1 MLPIRQKLFVCEF
14 ITGGGLVNEI
24 LSESLLREGIMMRD
38 ALLTDLAALDQYEL
52 LSMHDYRVLPSNKV
66 SKSLVVEPDQ
76 FGPIFDLILA
86 GVDLVWIIAPEVD
99 DILLSLSK
107 RCYAANV
114 IFLGCGIH
122 STAVASDKWQTY
134 EACQDANIETLPTVK
149 AIDWKSAVQSLSNHE
164 GKLVAK
170 PIDGVGCEGI
180 HLFDDRKAV
189 EYWLDQGACSTE
201 KYLIQAFDGGKPASF
216 SMLCKQG
223 QAWLLSCNLQHIEMV
238 DHRFILKGIT
248 VNGASEYWALLAQLA
263 HDIAKMLPDAFGYL
277 GVDVMIPRD
286 HAKIAI
292 IEINPRLTTSY
303 VAMGQATGENI
314 AGLML
319 DCLLDPHFCMPAL
332 QRNPI
337 KIDIHAI

>member
-38 ALLTDLAALDQYEL
+38 ALLTDLDALDQYEL

-76 FGPIFDLILA
+76 FGHIFDLILA

-107 RCYAANV
+107 RCYAAKV

-122 STAVASDKWQTY
+122 STAVASNKWQTY
-134 EACQDANIETLPTVK
+134 EACQDANIETLLTIK
-149 AIDWKSAVQSLSNHE
+149 AINWKLAGQGLDRPD

-180 HLFDDRKAV
+180 HLFDDVKAI
-189 EYWLDQGACSTE
+189 EYWLDQDACRIE
-201 KYLIQAFDGGKPASF
+201 KYLIQAFDGGKSASF
-216 SMLCKQG
+216 SMLCKHG

-238 DHRFILKGIT
+238 ENRFILKGIT
-248 VNGASEYWALLAQLA
+248 VNGASEYWALMARLAN
-263 HDIAKMLPDAFGYL
+263 DIARILPDAFGYL
-277 GVDVMIPRD
+277 GVDVMISQD
-286 HAKIAI
+286 HAKIAVL
-292 IEINPRLTTSY
+292 EINPRLTTSY
-303 VAMGQATGENI
+303 VAMGQATGKNI
-314 AGLML
+314 AGLII
-319 DCLLDPHFCMPAL
+319 DCMLDPHFCMPAL
-332 QRNPI
+332 HRNPI